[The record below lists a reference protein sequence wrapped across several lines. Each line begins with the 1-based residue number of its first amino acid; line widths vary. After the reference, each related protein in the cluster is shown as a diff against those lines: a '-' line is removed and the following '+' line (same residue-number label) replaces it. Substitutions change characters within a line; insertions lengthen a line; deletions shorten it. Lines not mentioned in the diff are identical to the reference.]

1 MRLVLILADR
11 LRVYEGLKFL
21 AEFEFSVI
29 PSQEDIEYVRT
40 QKYDTAT

>member
-21 AEFEFSVI
+21 AEFEFSG
-29 PSQEDIEYVRT
+29 ELTYEMIEEVRNGN
-40 QKYDTAT
+40 YD